1 MSEKLDESES
11 AEHNGRRDSSDL
23 APIGHRWYAVQCLV
37 HREAT
42 AASHLENQGF
52 ETFLPRRRK
61 TRRHARKFDIVLAPF
76 FPGYLFV
83 KLDTGRDRWRSING
97 TRGVAR
103 LVMAGDGPA
112 PAPIGIVETLK
123 SGCDQSGVLQLHDSD
138 GLQAGRPV
146 CILSGAFAGLVGEL
160 DRLDESGRV
169 RVLLDIMG
177 GRTPVMLPRES
188 VVRATVEL

>member
-1 MSEKLDESES
+1 MSEDSDEPVPAGGASG
-11 AEHNGRRDSSDL
+11 AA
-23 APIGHRWYAVQCLV
+23 APAQTARHERWYAVQCLA

-42 AASHLENQGF
+42 ALAHLQNQNF

-83 KLDTGRDRWRSING
+83 KLDLGRDRWRSING
-97 TRGVAR
+97 TRGVAH
-103 LVMAGDGPA
+103 LVMRGEGPA
-112 PAPIGIVETLK
+112 PAPVGIIETLREA
-123 SGCDQSGVLQLHDSD
+123 CDDAGILQLPDID
-138 GLQAGRPV
+138 NLEAGQTVR
-146 CILSGAFAGLVGEL
+146 ILSGAFADLVGEL

-177 GRTPVMLPRES
+177 GKVPILLPRED
-188 VVRATVEL
+188 VARANSGF